1 MSLRGSVTQELL
13 SPGSVIN
20 TFSRAVACLAEMK
33 GLSLGDGECALDD
46 LPFFFFFPVKHS
58 KCRSR
63 LHHGKIC
70 FQV

>member
-33 GLSLGDGECALDD
+33 GLSLGDGKCALDD
-46 LPFFFFFPVKHS
+46 LPFFFFSCEAF
-58 KCRSR
+58 
-63 LHHGKIC
+63 
-70 FQV
+70 

>member
-1 MSLRGSVTQELL
+1 MSLRASVTQELISL
-13 SPGSVIN
+13 ESVIN

-33 GLSLGDGECALDD
+33 GLGLGDGECTLDD
-46 LPFFFFFPVKHS
+46 LLFSVKCS

>member
-1 MSLRGSVTQELL
+1 MSLRAPVTQELL
-13 SPGSVIN
+13 SLGSVIN

-33 GLSLGDGECALDD
+33 GLSWGDGECALDD
-46 LPFFFFFPVKHS
+46 LLFSVKCS

-63 LHHGKIC
+63 PHHGKIC